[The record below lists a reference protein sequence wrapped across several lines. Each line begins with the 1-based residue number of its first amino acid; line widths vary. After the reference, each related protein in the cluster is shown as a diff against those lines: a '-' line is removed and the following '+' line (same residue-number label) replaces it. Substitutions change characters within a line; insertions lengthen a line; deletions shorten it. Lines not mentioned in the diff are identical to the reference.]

1 MRFKFSYTQNADFPE
16 RNIKDYSHGK
26 YECKQLLHTR
36 KGLPVAVFHNTDLD
50 IWKVQY
56 GFSTV
61 YFGGYDEAIQFCKKR
76 FESNPQNNKRR
87 GRYSSSNGRQ

>member
-1 MRFKFSYTQNADFPE
+1 MKFRFSYTQNADFPE

-26 YECKQLLHTR
+26 YECKQVMRTR

-56 GFSTV
+56 GFIQNFKIKNLWSLYST
-61 YFGGYDEAIQFCKKR
+61 
-76 FESNPQNNKRR
+76 
-87 GRYSSSNGRQ
+87 

>member
-1 MRFKFSYTQNADFPE
+1 MKFRFSYTQNADFPE

-26 YECKQLLHTR
+26 YECKQLMRTQ
-36 KGLPVAVFHNTDLD
+36 KGLPVAVFHNTELD

-61 YFGGYDEAIQFCKKR
+61 FFGSYDEAIQFCNKR
-76 FESNPQNNKRR
+76 FENNPQRR
-87 GRYSSSNGRQ
+87 GRRGKR

>member
-1 MRFKFSYTQNADFPE
+1 MKFRFSYTQNADFPE

-26 YECKQLLHTR
+26 YECKQVMRTR
-36 KGLPVAVFHNTDLD
+36 KGLPVSVFHNTDLD

-61 YFGGYDEAIQFCKKR
+61 FFGSYDEAIRFCNKR
-76 FESNPQNNKRR
+76 FENNPQRR
-87 GRYSSSNGRQ
+87 GRRVKR